1 MVAVRHESVRSVFT
15 GNMAWL
21 CLTLL
26 ALIISFG
33 LSWLILMP
41 LNFAFEW
48 LYSLLGID
56 QHIATFGPK
65 NTLRLDFELTT
76 DSERFRLFSEIAS
89 AIHHQGVGLEAL
101 VYHNPQ
107 GTALATFLTHDEVV
121 HLQDVAILI
130 DRMKVL
136 LIVATL
142 LFIALLAWIYF
153 RSSHM
158 PSFRSMLLTALIF
171 LGFCIAIVLLIGP
184 HKVFY
189 TLHVWVFP
197 EEHKWFFYYEESLMS
212 TLMKAP
218 DLFAY
223 IAILLL
229 ALAVPIFVLIMWI
242 VQRVLRIKISR
253 NDESLA

>member
-1 MVAVRHESVRSVFT
+1 MEITSLGNNLNRSMVSNGS
-15 GNMAWL
+15 WL
-21 CLTLL
+21 LLTLL
-26 ALIISFG
+26 ALIVSFG
-33 LSWLILMP
+33 LSWLILAP

-48 LYSLLGID
+48 LYGLADID
-56 QHIATFGPK
+56 QHIETFGPK
-65 NTLRLDFELTT
+65 NTFRQGFELTT
-76 DSERFRLFSEIAS
+76 DAERFRLFSAIVS
-89 AIHHQGVGLEAL
+89 AIHSQGAGLEAL

-107 GTALATFLTHDEVV
+107 GTALATLLTRDEVI

-130 DRMKVL
+130 DKMTVL
-136 LIVATL
+136 LVVSAL
-142 LFIALLAWIYF
+142 MFFILLAWLYF
-153 RSSHM
+153 KSSSM
-158 PSFRSMLLTALIF
+158 PSFRSMLTTALVFIGLVV
-171 LGFCIAIVLLIGP
+171 LGVLVIGP

-229 ALAVPIFVLIMWI
+229 VLAVPIFTLIMWL
-242 VQRVLRIKISR
+242 VQRTFSTKINR
-253 NDESLA
+253 GAPA